1 MAQKK
6 RHSIIPDMPG
16 AKVKEKEQVP
26 SSKNAVITDI
36 DSLIEPPSKNEKE
49 GLNAAAIEKAVK
61 SANIPMIL
69 MIFVML
75 VFGLVILYSVSG
87 PDAYG
92 QFQDSSW
99 FLARQIRFTV
109 AGIVAMFIISFIPID
124 FFRQKWIAISAYVL
138 SIGLAFATIA
148 FGVGREHGA
157 SRWINIGPIQL
168 QSSEIIKV
176 ALIVA
181 FAGYRSA
188 IAKLRSEGK
197 IKQPRSDLMKV
208 IKNTM
213 IDFIIPVGLCV
224 LVDIVI
230 VLQPHLSCFIIVA
243 AVIFMCALTSE
254 IPLRSWLIGSFVM
267 ILVGAVVGSLVLA
280 MTPAEKRERFMNNY
294 AHVFKRLAIFTAD
307 EEDFDEE
314 EGTLTKDDTR
324 QVDNAHNALGSGGMW
339 GVGLGNSRSKYNYV
353 SEAQND
359 YIFSIY
365 IEETG
370 FVGGVILMLMYLVM
384 FFMCLIVCWKAKDV
398 FSRTIATG
406 CTALIFVEVLM
417 NISVELQVIPATGVT
432 LPFISYGG
440 TAQISLLIAY
450 GLILSVSRSGTLHLE
465 KKKAQAAKKAMESGA

>member
-1 MAQKK
+1 
-6 RHSIIPDMPG
+6 MPG

-26 SSKNAVITDI
+26 SSKSAVITDI

-109 AGIVAMFIISFIPID
+109 AGIVVMFIISFIPID

>member
-1 MAQKK
+1 MAEKYKK
-6 RHSIIPDMPG
+6 IIPDMDVNP
-16 AKVKEKEQVP
+16 KKDSHEDDR
-26 SSKNAVITDI
+26 AVVTDI
-36 DSLIEPPSKNEKE
+36 DKLIEPPEKPARD
-49 GLNAAAIEKAVK
+49 NTITVAKIEKAVR
-61 SANIPMIL
+61 STDIAMIL
-69 MIFVML
+69 MIFAII
-75 VFGLVILYSVSG
+75 VFGLVVLYSVSG

-99 FLARQIRFTV
+99 FLTRQIRFTV
-109 AGIVAMFIISFIPID
+109 AGLIVMLIVAFIPIE
-124 FFRQKWIAISAYVL
+124 FFSQKWVAVGAFVL
-138 SIGLAFATIA
+138 SLGLAFATLA
-148 FGVGREHGA
+148 MGVGREHGA

-181 FAGYRSA
+181 FAGYRA
-188 IAKLRSEGK
+188 TVARMRAAGK
-197 IKQPRSDLMKV
+197 IKEPKSDLMKFL
-208 IKNTM
+208 KSAM
-213 IDFIIPVGLCV
+213 IDFIIPVGMCV
-224 LVDIVI
+224 VVDIVI
-230 VLQPHLSCFIIVA
+230 VLQPHVSCFIIIA
-243 AVIFMCALTSE
+243 AVIFMCALVSE
-254 IPLRSWLIGSFVM
+254 IPIKSWLTGSV
-267 ILVGAVVGSLVLA
+267 ILLLLGGALGAVFLA
-280 MTPAEKRERFMNNY
+280 MSPADTRDRFMKNY
-294 AHVFKRLAIFTAD
+294 AHVFKRLQIFNAD
-307 EEDFDEE
+307 EEQEDEE
-314 EGTLTKDDTR
+314 STLTKDDTR

-384 FFMCLIVCWKAKDV
+384 FFLCLRVCWRAKDV

-450 GLILSVSRSGTLHLE
+450 GLILSVSRSGTVRPSKKTNSSDE
-465 KKKAQAAKKAMESGA
+465 KALKPGV